1 MEVSIYKLNT
11 KKRLDSFKLADIS
24 TPNKKLILSFVN
36 YCFSE
41 GLGEHRVLKYLFMLK
56 KIAKY
61 LPSDV
66 DKATEEQIREY
77 IAQLEVS
84 NLSDWTKHDYKV
96 TIKKFYKWLNGGEEP
111 STVKWVRTTLQK
123 QDRKLPED
131 MLAEDEIKQMID
143 AATNKRD
150 KAIIALLW
158 DIGAR
163 VGEVGSLRVKHVKF
177 DDLGGVIIVNGKTGP
192 RRVRAVWSVDY
203 LKDWLEEHPSKNDPE
218 SPMWFNFA
226 KRRNVLEPMR
236 YDAIRMRLNKISKKA
251 GISKKI
257 HPHLFRHSR
266 CTYMAN
272 YLTEAQMNAYFGWVQ
287 GSGMPSIY
295 VHLSG
300 RDIDDAVLKANGV
313 IEKGAAQSNIQKEKE
328 ILSLHDTSS
337 KLDISS
343 IIEAKVGKL
352 VEAKIAE
359 LLRG

>member
-1 MEVSIYKLNT
+1 MEVSIYRLDT

-24 TPNKKLILSFVN
+24 TANKKLILSFVN

-41 GLGEHRVLKYLFMLK
+41 GLSEHRVLKYLFTLK

-61 LPSDV
+61 IPSDF
-66 DKATEEQIREY
+66 DKATEEEIREY
-77 IAQLEVS
+77 VACLEVS
-84 NLSDWTKHDYKV
+84 SLSDWTKHDYKV
-96 TIKKFYKWLNGGEEP
+96 TLKKFYKWLNGGEEP
-111 STVKWVRTTLQK
+111 PTVKWIRTTLQK

-131 MLAEDEIKQMID
+131 MLTEEEINQMIN

-177 DDLGGVIIVNGKTGP
+177 DDIGGVIIVNGKTGP
-192 RRVRAVWSVDY
+192 RRVRAVWSGDY
-203 LKDWLEEHPSKNDPE
+203 LKDWLNEHPGQNNPE
-218 SPMWFNFA
+218 APLWYNFA
-226 KRRNVLEPMR
+226 KKAEELESMR
-236 YDAIRMRLNKISKKA
+236 YDAIRMRLNKIAKKA
-251 GISKKI
+251 GINKKI

-287 GSGMPSIY
+287 GSDMPSIY

-313 IEKGAAQSNIQKEKE
+313 REKVISAVDAQKVTESPKM
-328 ILSLHDTSS
+328 
-337 KLDISS
+337 DISS
-343 IIEAKVGKL
+343 IIEAKVSKL

-359 LLRG
+359 LLGA

>member
-1 MEVSIYKLNT
+1 MS
-11 KKRLDSFKLADIS
+11 S
-24 TPNKKLILSFVN
+24 
-36 YCFSE
+36 
-41 GLGEHRVLKYLFMLK
+41 
-56 KIAKY
+56 
-61 LPSDV
+61 
-66 DKATEEQIREY
+66 
-77 IAQLEVS
+77 
-84 NLSDWTKHDYKV
+84 LSDWTKHDYKV
-96 TIKKFYKWLNGGEEP
+96 TLKKFYKWLNGGEEP
-111 STVKWVRTTLQK
+111 STVKWIRTTLQK

-131 MLAEDEIKQMID
+131 MLTEDEVKQMID
-143 AATNKRD
+143 ATTNKRD

-163 VGEVGSLRVKHVKF
+163 VGEVGSLRIKHVKF

-203 LKDWLEEHPSKNDPE
+203 LQNWLEEHPGKNDPE
-218 SPMWFNFA
+218 APLWFNFPKKA
-226 KRRNVLEPMR
+226 EELESMQ

-251 GISKKI
+251 GINKKI

-287 GSGMPSIY
+287 GSGMPSVY

-300 RDIDDAVLKANGV
+300 RDIDDAVLKANGIV
-313 IEKGAAQSNIQKEKE
+313 DRDAKTANIQQGTEN
-328 ILSLHDTSS
+328 S
-337 KLDISS
+337 KLDLSS

-359 LLRG
+359 LLGV